1 MLEGWRATIRSET
14 WQKLSQDTE
23 FLFDLV
29 DDHPAIRLSQAASAR
44 LCARWVVLLIVEV
57 KARGTVSRHLY
68 ASSYQ
73 E

>member
-29 DDHPAIRLSQAASAR
+29 DDHPGIRLLIGS
-44 LCARWVVLLIVEV
+44 LCTALRPMGRVADNCQV
-57 KARGTVSRHLY
+57 
-68 ASSYQ
+68 
-73 E
+73 